1 MSLMMYGETNQGLV
15 RKSNQDALF
24 FSKEYGIVI
33 VSDGM
38 GGHKGGEIASQLV
51 VEGLRDAFLATS
63 QILLENMESFLDD
76 VLRNINAEI
85 LRQSNANEKLRGMGA
100 TVNYLQFAGG
110 MLAIGHAGDS
120 RTYLLRR
127 AKNRSG
133 KTTCHMWQLTIDH
146 NVGTFVERGLLKL
159 GPLKGNLTERQ
170 KSRLMRGMGVSVDLK
185 SDLYTRQL
193 CEGDVLLTCSDG
205 LHGYVPEEA
214 IMEAMCS
221 GPIAQAPS
229 RLINLAKSAGAP
241 DNVTTVVSVW
251 SEDNEPLTGEHPSHS
266 GSGSYLLRMPDGVVL
281 GPFDASEVVRKFSQ
295 GAIPLDAEVSAHGKS
310 WMFFRKHNKLFEIYP
325 EFNIPAVREYV
336 SHMAPPS
343 TAVPSVLKTS
353 RQKAFAKVPLRK
365 KIFVGIAVFAFVIVV
380 TLFLLTWMELSVLR
394 DTTLL

>member
-1 MSLMMYGETNQGLV
+1 MYGETNQGLV

-38 GGHKGGEIASQLV
+38 GGHKGGEIASKLV
-51 VEGLRDAFLATS
+51 VEGLREAFLATS
-63 QILLENMESFLDD
+63 QILLENMESFLDE

-85 LRQSNANEKLRGMGA
+85 LRQSAANEKLRGMGA

-127 AKNRSG
+127 AKNKYG
-133 KTTCHMWQLTIDH
+133 KPTCHMWQLTIDH

-159 GPLKGNLTERQ
+159 STAESDLTERQ
-170 KSRLMRGMGVSVDLK
+170 KSRLMRGMGVASDLK

-193 CEGDVLLTCSDG
+193 SDGDVLLTCSDG
-205 LHGYVPEEA
+205 LHGYVSENA
-214 IMEAMCS
+214 IMDAMCS
-221 GPIAQAPS
+221 GPIAEAPL
-229 RLINLAKSAGAP
+229 RLINLATSVGAP

-251 SEDNEPLTGEHPSHS
+251 SESDEPLCSNPNGDFTDKI
-266 GSGSYLLRMPDGVVL
+266 YLLRMPDGVIL
-281 GPFDASEVVRKFSQ
+281 GPLDALDIVRKWTQGGIPFDAE
-295 GAIPLDAEVSAHGKS
+295 ISASGKP
-310 WMFFRKHNKLFEIYP
+310 WIFFKKYKSLLELYP
-325 EFNIPAVREYV
+325 ELNTPQVRDYLL
-336 SHMAPPS
+336 HMAPPS
-343 TAVPSVLKTS
+343 TAAPSVLRTT
-353 RQKAFAKVPLRK
+353 RHKAFAQSPFRK
-365 KIFVGIAVFAFVIVV
+365 KIFVAVALVSLVVIF
-380 TLFLLTWMELSVLR
+380 TFLLLTWMELSMLR